1 MRAVICIALLLV
13 ACNNEQQKASVYLTT
28 PDEKQLL
35 QQQPE
40 VAATKDTA
48 VINIRIDTA
57 VQYQEIEGFGAAI
70 TGSSAY
76 VMQKYMS
83 AAQRQTLLEEL
94 FDAKKGLGINY
105 IRMSIG
111 ASDFSVAPYSYDD
124 MPAGKRDDS
133 LQHFSIRND
142 SADLVPVLKQ
152 VVAINPG
159 IHLMASPWSPP
170 GWMKTSDKLEGGSL
184 REDAYDVYA
193 RYFVKYLKAFQE
205 NGITINALTIQNEP
219 QYESAYPSMK
229 MTAPEQGKFIRE
241 HLGPLLQ
248 QEGLNTAIMLFDH
261 NWNSPDYPIS
271 ILDDTATAKYVSG
284 AAFHCYEGAVG
295 AMSLVHTAHPEK
307 GLYFTECSG
316 GSWSPNFADNLQ
328 YMVRNLLIGTLN
340 NWSKN
345 VLLWNMALDEHN
357 GPTTNKPGDGKE
369 NRGCMT
375 CRGVVTVQS
384 TTGAVTKNIEFYA
397 LGHFSKFVHPKAK
410 RIYSS
415 SLTEKGIDN
424 TAFLNEDGSRV
435 LVVINTTKE
444 DRLFSVQDQQTIYQY
459 SLKPGAVSTLVWK

>member
-1 MRAVICIALLLV
+1 MRGVIWIAILLA
-13 ACNNEQQKASVYLTT
+13 ACTSEQKKASVYLTT

-40 VAATKDTA
+40 VGSGKDTVA
-48 VINIRIDTA
+48 INISIDTA
-57 VQYQEIEGFGAAI
+57 VQYQEIEGFGAAV

-83 AAQRQTLLEEL
+83 AAQRKALLEEL

-111 ASDFSVAPYSYDD
+111 ASDFSLAPYSYDD

-142 SADLVPVLKQ
+142 SADLIPVLKEI
-152 VVAINPG
+152 VAINPG

-205 NGITINALTIQNEP
+205 NGIRITALTIQNEP

-229 MTAPEQGKFIRE
+229 MTAPEQGKFIKE

-248 QEGLNTAIMLFDH
+248 QEGLKTSIMLFDH
-261 NWNSPDYPIS
+261 NWNSPEYPIS
-271 ILDDTATAKYVSG
+271 ILDDTATGKYVAG

-295 AMSLVHTAHPEK
+295 AMSLVHAAHPEK

-316 GSWSPNFADNLQ
+316 GSWATNFADNLQ
-328 YMVRNLLIGTLN
+328 YMVRQLLIGTLN

-375 CRGVVTVQS
+375 CRGVVTVNS
-384 TTGAVTKNIEFYA
+384 STGAVTKNIEFYA
-397 LGHFSKFVHPKAK
+397 LGHFSKFIHPGAR

-415 SLTEKGIDN
+415 SLSEKGIEN
-424 TAFLNEDGSRV
+424 TAFLNKDGSRV
-435 LVVINTTKE
+435 LVVINTGKE
-444 DRLFSVQDQQTIYQY
+444 ACNFSVQDGQAVYIYRLDKG
-459 SLKPGAVSTLVWK
+459 SVVTLVW